1 MEISESVIIYR
12 LQFIR
17 YDCSNDLDPRAGKY
31 PKMRDQKEFK
41 AALELARAERMD
53 SVKAFMERKCHLTN
67 EQRLELLN
75 IIADDSIIQ
84 WAMATVAGK
93 TKGLGAWKFNAE
105 GALDGIERIENRMG
119 LSKASGAKIIFGII
133 PDSQDDPFDDLEDME
148 DVQA

>member
-1 MEISESVIIYR
+1 
-12 LQFIR
+12 
-17 YDCSNDLDPRAGKY
+17 
-31 PKMRDQKEFK
+31 MRDQKEFK
-41 AALELARAERMD
+41 VALELARAERMD
-53 SVKAFMERKCHLTN
+53 SVKAFIERKCHLTN

-119 LSKASGAKIIFGII
+119 LSKASGSKIIFGII
-133 PDSQDDPFDDLEDME
+133 PDSRDEDPFDDLGDMD

>member
-1 MEISESVIIYR
+1 
-12 LQFIR
+12 
-17 YDCSNDLDPRAGKY
+17 
-31 PKMRDQKEFK
+31 MRDQKEFK
-41 AALELARAERMD
+41 VALELARAERMD

-133 PDSQDDPFDDLEDME
+133 PASQDDDPFDDLEDMD

>member
-1 MEISESVIIYR
+1 MEISESPIIYR

-31 PKMRDQKEFK
+31 MRDQKEFK

-119 LSKASGAKIIFGII
+119 HKSSGAKIIFGII
-133 PDSQDDPFDDLEDME
+133 PDSKDDDPFDDLDETD
-148 DVQA
+148 DILA

>member
-1 MEISESVIIYR
+1 
-12 LQFIR
+12 
-17 YDCSNDLDPRAGKY
+17 
-31 PKMRDQKEFK
+31 MRDQKEFK
-41 AALELARAERMD
+41 VALELARAERMD
-53 SVKAFMERKCHLTN
+53 SVKAFIERKCHLTN

-119 LSKASGAKIIFGII
+119 VTKDSGKITWSVFTDDNGN
-133 PDSQDDPFDDLEDME
+133 QVDPFDEDMD

>member
-1 MEISESVIIYR
+1 MEISESAIIYR

-31 PKMRDQKEFK
+31 MRDQNEFK
-41 AALELARAERMD
+41 AALDLARAERMD

>member
-1 MEISESVIIYR
+1 
-12 LQFIR
+12 
-17 YDCSNDLDPRAGKY
+17 
-31 PKMRDQKEFK
+31 MRDQKEFK